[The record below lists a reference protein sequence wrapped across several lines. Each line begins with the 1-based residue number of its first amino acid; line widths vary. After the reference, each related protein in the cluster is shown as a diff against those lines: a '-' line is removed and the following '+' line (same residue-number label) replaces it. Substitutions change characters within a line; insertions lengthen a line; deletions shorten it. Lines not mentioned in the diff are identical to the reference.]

1 MGKQLAKKQ
10 YPVDSLRQFQ
20 SGNRILRDEN
30 AEKSRVKFIQEDGAF
45 KTGEEYFNFQ
55 VTCGYLPERNT
66 FQVHADIQLPKC
78 REIQMYG
85 ELVDA
90 ETFDVLEKLEDIK
103 ADETNRLSYLV
114 TEELHLSEGKS
125 IDDVLVVVNA
135 GWIVEGETAEEWAA
149 AMETFT
155 ESPFVKDA
163 EVIHPQK
170 QNGTAIV
177 YEEAEKKMLLLR
189 EEEYQLA
196 DWMKPAEKQG
206 MLRSGKDTINIALF
220 REPDDRT
227 DLDYLCK
234 FGKNAQGQPYFM
246 VPTKGSVSADST
258 TIRIKSA
265 QASCFLTDRGN
276 NFGYYMVAGSGN
288 LIPEQKIK
296 TTISGMKVS
305 WECLDKWDSAFLYEG
320 GWKEH
325 IFDYLMLLKIE
336 WAVSGSCKINR
347 SYFAVTSSD
356 QMQFEAE
363 CYRKIPP
370 VSIMWGCLVE
380 NTLISMCDGTQREV
394 RYLRKG
400 DRVKT
405 ENGMATIRTVWRGL
419 EDQCLTV
426 LMKGRILQ
434 LTPDHPVLTREG
446 WKRADKLEPK
456 DEVKTENGTYA
467 EVAGTRIFEYP
478 LKVYNVSY
486 EQEGDMTLIANGLVV
501 GNFDA
506 QNKPGLYKD

>member
-10 YPVDSLRQFQ
+10 YPLDSLRQFQ

-30 AEKSRVKFIQEDGAF
+30 AEKSRVKFIQEDGDF

-66 FQVHADIQLPKC
+66 FQVRADIQLPKC

-90 ETFDVLEKLEDIK
+90 ETFDVLEKLEDIR

-135 GWIVEGETAEEWAA
+135 GWIVEGETAEEWAT

-155 ESPFVKDA
+155 ESPFVKDV

-170 QNGTAIV
+170 Q
-177 YEEAEKKMLLLR
+177 K
-189 EEEYQLA
+189 
-196 DWMKPAEKQG
+196 G
-206 MLRSGKDTINIALF
+206 MLSNGNDTINIALSC
-220 REPDDRT
+220 EPDDRT

-258 TIRIKSA
+258 TIRIKNA

-276 NFGYYMVAGSGN
+276 DFGYYMVAGSGN

-336 WAVSGSCKINR
+336 WTVSGSSKINR

-446 WKRADKLEPK
+446 WKRADKLEVQ

-467 EVAGTRIFEYP
+467 EVAGTRIFAFP